1 MAGISAEDQKW
12 SQVAATGTVSGQNR
26 GYGTRTEWLQPAP
39 NLLIRAGPGGRCC
52 HLRVFDSSE
61 FKGYVPELSLIFC
74 ATRHDYGQLFD
85 PQVGLIRLGTCE
97 VIAPL
102 SKLQAS
108 N

>member
-1 MAGISAEDQKW
+1 MELVRI
-12 SQVAATGTVSGQNR
+12 
-26 GYGTRTEWLQPAP
+26 
-39 NLLIRAGPGGRCC
+39 LLINDGIFGRCC
-52 HLRVFDSSE
+52 HLALSYMYGFE
-61 FKGYVPELSLIFC
+61 GLVPELSLNFC